1 MHHGA
6 PRIEGY
12 ISRGERRR
20 RGGRSEG
27 EERRLGIPH
36 RARSSP
42 PKLPHPGTS
51 NPPLDTV
58 SNPHHR
64 LHGHNLLAPT
74 PLGPLCSSNLPLDFS
89 PPLLHAVRPLLGVC
103 FSSGAVTAAA
113 TTGTATTTFGRRA
126 RGGSFAPP
134 KFRADFPTDP
144 LIRREG
150 RQTRARVETKRSP
163 AMHPLLFYSS
173 IVESRFGDSV
183 RTGPNGPAI
192 ALQVEGKRAGEAAIF
207 ENYSD
212 RSPRKGLSRCPGDQP
227 GNPANP

>member
-1 MHHGA
+1 M
-6 PRIEGY
+6 
-12 ISRGERRR
+12 
-20 RGGRSEG
+20 
-27 EERRLGIPH
+27 
-36 RARSSP
+36 
-42 PKLPHPGTS
+42 
-51 NPPLDTV
+51 
-58 SNPHHR
+58 
-64 LHGHNLLAPT
+64 LAPT

-192 ALQVEGKRAGEAAIF
+192 DRAASGGQTSRRGGNFRKLLGPVPPKGPISVPRGPAGESSESVI
-207 ENYSD
+207 D
-212 RSPRKGLSRCPGDQP
+212 RGTKYKSATIQLTTESR
-227 GNPANP
+227 AR